1 MKKIVILILLACLC
15 ACQRT
20 KPQAPSNRY
29 HKTDT
34 LGVGMV
40 LLNQRLAE
48 EADIQL
54 RKYVK
59 GNNLND
65 LNNLQLTET
74 GVWYQQEMTK
84 TARLKKNDVVTL
96 KYTIST
102 LRDSLLLDN
111 VQSVTV
117 GRRETIAAIDDMLYE
132 LGRGEKVVMF
142 VPWHQAYGATGN
154 KYVPAYTN
162 IKIELEVQ

>member
-1 MKKIVILILLACLC
+1 MKKILIFILLSVLC
-15 ACQRT
+15 GCHRT
-20 KPQAPSNRY
+20 KPQSPSNRY
-29 HKTDT
+29 HKSDT

-48 EADIQL
+48 EADVEL

-59 GNNLND
+59 TKGLND
-65 LNNLQLTET
+65 LQLTET
-74 GVWYQQEMTK
+74 GVWYKQEMVK
-84 TARLKKNDVVTL
+84 TSRLKKGDVITL
-96 KYTIST
+96 SYAIST
-102 LRDSLLLDN
+102 LQDSLLLN
-111 VQSVTV
+111 TEQVVTV
-117 GRRETIAAIDDMLYE
+117 GKRETIAAIDDMLYE
-132 LGRGEKVVMF
+132 LGRGERVEML